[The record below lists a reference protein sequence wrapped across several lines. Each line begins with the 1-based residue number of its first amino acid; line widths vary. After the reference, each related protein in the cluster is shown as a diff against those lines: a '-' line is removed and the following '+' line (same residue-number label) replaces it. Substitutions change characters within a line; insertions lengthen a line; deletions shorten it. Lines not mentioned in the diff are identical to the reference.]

1 MQLEK
6 FVVLSIQVMCMVLA
20 MVLVL
25 LGFGKS
31 KGYVGFVNF
40 GGSSNVSQQSVEDL
54 EKHVEILEEKLSG
67 YQETKEQLAQT
78 QNQLATLNR
87 FLLEK
92 YGSEL
97 PTFNQDVPPS

>member
-1 MQLEK
+1 MRG
-6 FVVLSIQVMCMVLA
+6 FGNGACPSRV
-20 MVLVL
+20 
-25 LGFGKS
+25 FGKS

-40 GGSSNVSQQSVEDL
+40 GGSSNVSQQRVEDL

-67 YQETKEQLAQT
+67 YKETKEQLAQT